1 MTKRFTPAH
10 PVKCLGLFLVF
21 LWTSLAWTQSAKQ
34 QTVALPPELEPV
46 RAALEKYQDPLVAIH
61 DGYLSTIG
69 CADFPH
75 DPQPGHEQ
83 YPRGAMGV
91 HFLNPSLIGPSVD
104 PMHPQILLY
113 EPVGGKFQLV
123 GAEWFVP
130 LATGVKERP
139 QLLGHPFWGPMEGH
153 EPLMPKELKHYDL
166 HVWLFKGN
174 PNGVFAPTNPD
185 VNCTGYAYDVQMHST
200 HHLATTK

>member
-1 MTKRFTPAH
+1 
-10 PVKCLGLFLVF
+10 
-21 LWTSLAWTQSAKQ
+21 
-34 QTVALPPELEPV
+34 V
-46 RAALEKYQDPLVAIH
+46 RAALEKYQDPIVAIH
-61 DGYLSTIG
+61 DGYLSTVG

-83 YPRGAMGV
+83 YPRGAMGI
-91 HFLNPSLIGPSVD
+91 HFLNPSLIGPSID
-104 PMHPQILLY
+104 PLHPQILLY

-130 LATGVKERP
+130 LSTGVKERP

-153 EPLMPKELKHYDL
+153 EPLMPSELKHYDL

-174 PNGVFAPTNPD
+174 PNGVFAPTNPN
-185 VNCTGYAYDVQMHST
+185 VKCTGYPYDVQMHST
-200 HHLATTK
+200 RHLAATH